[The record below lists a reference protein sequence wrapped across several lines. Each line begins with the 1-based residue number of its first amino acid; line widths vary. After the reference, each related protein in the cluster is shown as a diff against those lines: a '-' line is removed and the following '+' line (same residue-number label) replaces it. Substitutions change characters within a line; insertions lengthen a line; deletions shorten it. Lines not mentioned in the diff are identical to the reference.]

1 MNFEEM
7 KIDSLKEYLD
17 NAGIDYTDA
26 KKKADYVALAKENAI
41 QADSE
46 SSKKN
51 SVAELVKTAIRIEK
65 ETVKTVDDPLA
76 YLKDR
81 DYSQLS
87 VGERVIIREQS
98 PEYKDVENGVQ
109 VKITDR
115 LTTKHRIVR
124 LADKRFSKLIKGATY
139 TMAQAD
145 FDLLNGSTVKVK
157 TIATQNKCCG
167 QARYEDVA
175 LFEVTND

>member
-1 MNFEEM
+1 MEFNKM
-7 KIDSLKEYLD
+7 TIPDLKKHLDSL
-17 NAGIDYTDA
+17 GVDYSKA
-26 KKKADYVALAKENAI
+26 KKREDYLALVEENTVHD
-41 QADSE
+41 DSE
-46 SSKKN
+46 SPKKTG
-51 SVAELVKTAIRIEK
+51 VAELVKSAIKIEK
-65 ETVKTVDDPLA
+65 ETVKTIDDPLA

-81 DYSQLS
+81 DYTQLS
-87 VGERVIIREQS
+87 VGERAIIREQS
-98 PEYKDVENGVQ
+98 LEYKNVENGVQ
-109 VKITDR
+109 VKVTDR

-124 LADKRFSKLIKGATY
+124 LADKSFSKLIKGATY
-139 TMAQAD
+139 TMSQAD